1 MNATPLVT
9 DGLRMI
15 GVLVF
20 IVVGLLFLNHY
31 IRRQMHAGGR
41 LAGRR
46 RISVLENAHLGVK
59 KSIAMVQVPGA
70 VLVLGVTN
78 DRITLLERIAET
90 DDAWKAASLPAGE
103 ATAARTFK
111 DHLRQLT
118 TPLSGRTAT
127 GRGNPSE

>member
-1 MNATPLVT
+1 MNPTPLVT
-9 DGLRMI
+9 DGLKMI

-20 IVVGLLFLNHY
+20 IVGGLIYLNHY

-41 LAGRR
+41 LSGRR

-90 DDAWKAASLPAGE
+90 DDVWGAASNSADE
-103 ATAARTFK
+103 AVTPRSFK

-118 TPLSGRTAT
+118 TPLSRRAAA
-127 GRGNPSE
+127 GRGDRSG

>member
-1 MNATPLVT
+1 MSPTPLVT

-15 GVLVF
+15 GILVF
-20 IVVGLLFLNHY
+20 IVGGLLFLNY
-31 IRRQMHAGGR
+31 FIRRQMHAGGR

-59 KSIAMVQVPGA
+59 KSIALVQVPGA

-90 DDAWKAASLPAGE
+90 DEAWKAVCLPPGE
-103 ATAARTFK
+103 ANAPRSFK

-118 TPLSGRTAT
+118 TPLSGRAAS
-127 GRGNPSE
+127 GRGSRSE

>member
-9 DGLRMI
+9 DGLKMI

-20 IVVGLLFLNHY
+20 IVAGLLFLNHY
-31 IRRQMHAGGR
+31 IRRQMNAGGR

-90 DDAWKAASLPAGE
+90 DDAWGAISTPPGE
-103 ATAARTFK
+103 ATAARSFK

-118 TPLSGRTAT
+118 APLSGRAAT
-127 GRGNPSE
+127 GRENQSA

>member
-1 MNATPLVT
+1 MNTTPLMT

-20 IVVGLLFLNHY
+20 IVGGLILLNHY
-31 IRRQMHAGGR
+31 IRRHMRTGGR
-41 LAGRR
+41 LSGRR

-90 DDAWKAASLPAGE
+90 DDAWGTASNKADE
-103 ATAARTFK
+103 TVTARSFK

-118 TPLSGRTAT
+118 TPLSGRTAA
-127 GRGNPSE
+127 GRGD